1 MKPAAVPGHQ
11 ESKGDV
17 LKRITDQYGAPEQ
30 KEREAVKKLGKDEF
44 FKLMVTQMQHQD
56 PMKPYQ
62 NEEMAAQM
70 AQFSS
75 LEQMLNVNQNLD
87 KLTQAQFPLQQLGA
101 AGLIGKYV
109 TADTSRMMHTEGKP
123 TDLKFDLTDDAAK
136 VRIAVLNDRGET
148 VREIEAENLKKGEAK
163 IAWDGKAANKMP
175 AKSGTYA
182 IQVAAEADNGKPI
195 PIQTQKTEVV
205 NGVSFDGKETILLTG
220 DPKNPRK
227 MLLKNVAKI
236 VDPSQTGAAGA
247 AVASAPENPF
257 QAMLDAQGLSPEE
270 KEAAAE
276 ALAGLA
282 GGAKPY
288 VLSEEAQA
296 MSPDA
301 LAGRFSGYSPVELP
315 SQKPRDAFVPPQRRS
330 DANPA
335 ALDAAAGKLKSGGG
349 KDDLS
354 DANPAARQFAS
365 RVNLADIPELDPAD
379 TSRGAETSA
388 GKSVQSSQDGSTAG
402 KWSE

>member
-11 ESKGDV
+11 ETKGDV
-17 LKRITDQYGAPEQ
+17 LKRITDQYGAPE
-30 KEREAVKKLGKDEF
+30 KTEREAVKKLGKDEF

-87 KLTQAQFPLQQLGA
+87 KLTQAQLPLQQLGA
-101 AGLIGKYV
+101 GGLIGKYV
-109 TADTSRMMHTEGKP
+109 TADSSRMMHTEGKP
-123 TDLKFDLTDDAAK
+123 SDLKFDLTGDARK
-136 VRIAVLNDRGET
+136 VRIAVLNERGET

-175 AKSGTYA
+175 AKSGTYT

-205 NGVSFDGKETILLTG
+205 NGVSFDGKETVLLTG
-220 DPKNPRK
+220 DPKNPRR

-247 AVASAPENPF
+247 TAASAPENPF
-257 QAMLDAQGLSPEE
+257 QAMLEAQGLSPEE

-276 ALAGLA
+276 AFAGLA

-288 VLSEEAQA
+288 VLSEEAHA
-296 MSPDA
+296 VSPDA
-301 LAGRFSGYSPVELP
+301 LPGRFSGYSQVELP
-315 SQKPRDAFVPPQRRS
+315 SQKPRDAFVPPSQRS

-335 ALDAAAGKLKSGGG
+335 ALDAAAGKLKPGGA

-354 DANPAARQFAS
+354 EANPAAKKFAS
-365 RVNLADIPELDPAD
+365 RVNLADIPEVDSD
-379 TSRGAETSA
+379 ENSRGAETA
-388 GKSVQSSQDGSTAG
+388 ARKSVQSSQDGSTAG
-402 KWSE
+402 KWGE

>member
-1 MKPAAVPGHQ
+1 MKRELTLINTMKPAAAPGHQ
-11 ESKGDV
+11 ETKGDV
-17 LKRITDQYGAPEQ
+17 LKRITDQYGAGEQ

-87 KLTQAQFPLQQLGA
+87 KLAQAQLPLQQLGA

-109 TADTSRMMHTEGKP
+109 TADSSRMMHTEGKP
-123 TDLKFDLTDDAAK
+123 TDLKFDLTGDAHK
-136 VRIAVLNDRGET
+136 VRVAVLNERGET

-175 AKSGTYA
+175 AKSGEYS

-205 NGVSFDGKETILLTG
+205 NGVSFDGKETVLLTG
-220 DPKNPRK
+220 DPQNPRK
-227 MLLKNVAKI
+227 MLLKNISKI

-247 AVASAPENPF
+247 AKAYSLPE
-257 QAMLDAQGLSPEE
+257 A
-270 KEAAAE
+270 
-276 ALAGLA
+276 
-282 GGAKPY
+282 
-288 VLSEEAQA
+288 AQA
-296 MSPDA
+296 MSPEA
-301 LAGRFSGYSPVELP
+301 LPGRFSGYTQVELP
-315 SQKPRDAFVPPQRRS
+315 SQKPQVPPARAS

-335 ALDAAAGKLKSGGG
+335 ALDAAAGKLKYGGS

-354 DANPAARQFAS
+354 DANPAAMKFAS
-365 RVNLADIPELDPAD
+365 SRPAAVNLADIPEVDSD
-379 TSRGAETSA
+379 ENSRGAETSA

-402 KWSE
+402 KWNE